1 MPDAQDV
8 RPEWTQVDPIGHRA
22 AVGMRVAAVPLTL
35 LGIIGGVLSLRLAPE
50 WWMVALALLGC
61 AFVALVGVSLWVN
74 AVAREKATVA
84 LRPTGRR
91 VSLPV
96 VLAEDIT
103 DEMETFRLHLK
114 LPIEGGPMVQH
125 ACSDNR
131 CVEAAHALPG
141 SEVPAMID
149 EARRIWGVI
158 HGPIDR

>member
-1 MPDAQDV
+1 MQDV
-8 RPEWTQVDPIGHRA
+8 HPEWTQVDPIGHRA
-22 AVGMRVAAVPLTL
+22 ALGMRVAAVVLTL
-35 LGIIGGVLSLRLAPE
+35 IAVGGGVLSLRLAPE
-50 WWMVALALLGC
+50 WWAVAATLLVC

-114 LPIEGGPMVQH
+114 LPIEGGAMVQH